1 MEPSSSEEPGK
12 GGPAGAVSSV
22 GTVRLRPGGRSRRV
36 RRAVLDAVVELLE
49 EGGARA
55 VTIAEVAKRSGVNA
69 SSIYRRWRSIDALIL
84 DVAQDLSLG
93 AIEVA
98 DTGSLEGDLCATVK
112 SVAAFLRTDLGSAMA
127 RALIDAPVEVL
138 ERIGDWPQFWASRL
152 LRFEPVFARAAARGE
167 LADVDRSAIASVGEV
182 IAAQVYFRVLF
193 RREEIDVDATRLIV
207 RRALAAEGL
216 SGRATVPHGL
226 PTASGVQN
234 PGRKARSQERYE
246 HD

>member
-1 MEPSSSEEPGK
+1 MRDGE
-12 GGPAGAVSSV
+12 V
-22 GTVRLRPGGRSRRV
+22 GGRLPAHGPGQRY
-36 RRAVLDAVVELLE
+36 
-49 EGGARA
+49 G
-55 VTIAEVAKRSGVNA
+55 
-69 SSIYRRWRSIDALIL
+69 
-84 DVAQDLSLG
+84 
-93 AIEVA
+93 
-98 DTGSLEGDLCATVK
+98 
-112 SVAAFLRTDLGSAMA
+112 
-127 RALIDAPVEVL
+127 P
-138 ERIGDWPQFWASRL
+138 RL

-193 RREEIDVDATRLIV
+193 RREEIDADATRLIV

-234 PGRKARSQERYE
+234 PGRKARSLERYE

>member
-69 SSIYRRWRSIDALIL
+69 SSIYRRWRGVDALIL
-84 DVAQDLSLG
+84 DAAQDLSLD

-98 DTGSLEGDLCATVK
+98 DTGSLEDDLCATAV
-112 SVAAFLRTDLGSAMA
+112 SVAAFLRTDLGIAMA
-127 RALIDAPVEVL
+127 RALVHVPPEVL
-138 ERIGDWPQFWASRL
+138 ERLSDWPQFWATRL
-152 LRFEPVFARAAARGE
+152 RRFEPVFTRAAARGE
-167 LADVDRSAIASVGEV
+167 VAADVDQSVIASIGEM
-182 IAAQVYFRVLF
+182 IAAQTYFLTLF
-193 RREEIDVDATRLIV
+193 RREEVDDAAAQRIV
-207 RRALAAEGL
+207 RRALVAAGL
-216 SGRATVPHGL
+216 
-226 PTASGVQN
+226 
-234 PGRKARSQERYE
+234 
-246 HD
+246 

>member
-69 SSIYRRWRSIDALIL
+69 SSIYRRWRGVDALIL
-84 DVAQDLSLG
+84 DAAQDLSLD

-98 DTGSLEGDLCATVK
+98 DTGSLEDDLCVTAV
-112 SVAAFLRTDLGSAMA
+112 SVAAFLRTDLGIAMA
-127 RALIDAPVEVL
+127 RALIDAPPEVL
-138 ERIGDWPQFWASRL
+138 ERIGDWPQFWATRL
-152 LRFEPVFARAAARGE
+152 RRFEPVFTRAAARGE
-167 LADVDRSAIASVGEV
+167 VADVDQSVIASIGEM
-182 IAAQVYFRVLF
+182 IAAQTYFLTLF
-193 RREEIDVDATRLIV
+193 RREEVDDPAARLIV

-216 SGRATVPHGL
+216 
-226 PTASGVQN
+226 
-234 PGRKARSQERYE
+234 
-246 HD
+246 

>member
-1 MEPSSSEEPGK
+1 M
-12 GGPAGAVSSV
+12 
-22 GTVRLRPGGRSRRV
+22 
-36 RRAVLDAVVELLE
+36 
-49 EGGARA
+49 
-55 VTIAEVAKRSGVNA
+55 
-69 SSIYRRWRSIDALIL
+69 
-84 DVAQDLSLG
+84 
-93 AIEVA
+93 A

-152 LRFEPVFARAAARGE
+152 QRFEPVFARAAARGE

-193 RREEIDVDATRLIV
+193 RREKIDDAAARLIV

-216 SGRATVPHGL
+216 SGRATVHHGL

>member
-69 SSIYRRWRSIDALIL
+69 SSIYRRWRGVDALIL
-84 DVAQDLSLG
+84 DAAQDLSLD

-98 DTGSLEGDLCATVK
+98 DTGSLEDDLCVTAV
-112 SVAAFLRTDLGSAMA
+112 SVAAFLRTDLGIAMA
-127 RALIDAPVEVL
+127 RALVHVPPEVL
-138 ERIGDWPQFWASRL
+138 ERLSDWPQFWATRL
-152 LRFEPVFARAAARGE
+152 RRFEPVFTRAAARGE
-167 LADVDRSAIASVGEV
+167 VAADVDQSVIASISEM
-182 IAAQVYFRVLF
+182 IAAQTYFLTLF
-193 RREEIDVDATRLIV
+193 RREEVDDPAARLIV
-207 RRALAAEGL
+207 RRALAAAGL
-216 SGRATVPHGL
+216 
-226 PTASGVQN
+226 
-234 PGRKARSQERYE
+234 
-246 HD
+246 

>member
-1 MEPSSSEEPGK
+1 MKPSGN
-12 GGPAGAVSSV
+12 GGTTGICIKNAV
-22 GTVRLRPGGRSRRV
+22 RPRPGGRSARV
-36 RRAVLDAVVELLE
+36 RRAVLDAVVELLG
-49 EGGARA
+49 EGGVRA

-152 LRFEPVFARAAARGE
+152 LRFEPVFTRAAARGE
-167 LADVDRSAIASVGEV
+167 VAADVNQSVIASIGEM
-182 IAAQVYFRVLF
+182 IAAQTYFLTLF
-193 RREEIDVDATRLIV
+193 QREEVDDPAARLIV